1 MIFFFFWGTEKERE
15 KGRCSNP
22 HALEK
27 SRKSVNFRAHY
38 LFNQRVSACILC
50 LRRTGTTQV
59 VWRLC
64 LVSSTWNWLSGIR
77 GEGGEG
83 RGTTKRRDR
92 EEEERDRKGRE
103 GAGLYVS
110 NEAFNPTWSST
121 LFFISLSV
129 DRIVDSPRWPFE
141 SQCRAPNF
149 NSIHFARFLKK
160 ALSPLIDLLRELY
173 EFSKLQEYQNLT
185 RTLCII
191 LSISL

>member
-1 MIFFFFWGTEKERE
+1 MIFFFFEGQKKRERE

-92 EEEERDRKGRE
+92 EEEEEERDRKGRE

-149 NSIHFARFLKK
+149 DSIHFARFSKR
-160 ALSPLIDLLRELY
+160 ALSL
-173 EFSKLQEYQNLT
+173 
-185 RTLCII
+185 
-191 LSISL
+191 